1 MRIYGRKKEEI
12 KQKPVDEIDRDYL
25 TLRTIFRGFSM
36 AKIWD
41 RSKEDHAIARLYRLY
56 IKAKGLYKE
65 ELAKSNE
72 KKDKEK

>member
-1 MRIYGRKKEEI
+1 MEEKKEEI
-12 KQKPVDEIDRDYL
+12 KQNPADETDRDYFA
-25 TLRTIFRGFSM
+25 LRTIFRGFSM

-65 ELAKSNE
+65 ELAKPDE
-72 KKDKEK
+72 KKDKKK

>member
-1 MRIYGRKKEEI
+1 MEEKKEEI
-12 KQKPVDEIDRDYL
+12 KQPVDEIDRDYFA
-25 TLRTIFRGFSM
+25 LRTIFRGFSM

-41 RSKEDHAIARLYRLY
+41 RNKEDHAIARLYRLY